1 MAVDVNNLPIAEEF
15 IEKYNLWELVGYVHS
30 GFVSYPVY
38 AMNMNELSKWDKN
51 GVDELTNTDFKPKED
66 NHTVWDS
73 IQQS

>member
-1 MAVDVNNLPIAEEF
+1 M
-15 IEKYNLWELVGYVHS
+15 GYVHS